1 MGKIL
6 DAFLSDQ
13 LRINDVTE
21 QRTPEHQ
28 KLCERGCELQE
39 ILEQK
44 LNDEERELL
53 TELVDTFYDRE
64 YMDAQKQFKRGYQL
78 GVLMTMEVF
87 SEQDCFL

>member
-13 LRINDVTE
+13 LRVNDVTE

-28 KLCERGCELQE
+28 ELCERGYELQE
-39 ILEQK
+39 ILSQK
-44 LNDEERELL
+44 LDDEEKKLL
-53 TELVDTFYDRE
+53 TELVDTLYDRG
-64 YMDAQKQFKRGYQL
+64 YIDAQKKFKRGYQL

-87 SEQDCFL
+87 AEQDCFL